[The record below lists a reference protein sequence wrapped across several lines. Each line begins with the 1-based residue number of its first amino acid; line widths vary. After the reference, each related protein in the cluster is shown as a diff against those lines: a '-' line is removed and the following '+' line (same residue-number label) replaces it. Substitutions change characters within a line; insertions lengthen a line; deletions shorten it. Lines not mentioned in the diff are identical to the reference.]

1 MEILK
6 YKIFKKVYF
15 ITQTLL
21 SDKVM
26 YDAIVH
32 DVTKMINSFF
42 KKKSARS
49 YLDAFF
55 LGQMLLNRRF
65 CNL

>member
-6 YKIFKKVYF
+6 YKIFKKAYF

-32 DVTKMINSFF
+32 DVKKMINSFF
-42 KKKSARS
+42 KKKKAPDHIWTLFSRT
-49 YLDAFF
+49 DAA
-55 LGQMLLNRRF
+55 QSPLL
-65 CNL
+65 

>member
-32 DVTKMINSFF
+32 DVKKMINSFF
-42 KKKSARS
+42 QKKSARS

-55 LGQMLLNRRF
+55 
-65 CNL
+65 